1 MNFILEKICGIAA
14 ESEGKIF
21 LIPLMFL
28 QNIFR
33 PSGHVL
39 HLIGWFEK
47 CKTPV
52 RGNWY
57 EKIPEPVTGFAPNF
71 DAVSGRQKITVY
83 PFIYERVNRYMV
95 VVRLAAHVSKGCKSP
110 NPPGRG
116 KDIAEGKGV
125 HREVESEGSWI
136 WGTY

>member
-1 MNFILEKICGIAA
+1 VNFILEKICGIAA

-95 VVRLAAHVSKGCKSP
+95 VVRLAAHVSKGCKSQIHP
-110 NPPGRG
+110 AAGR
-116 KDIAEGKGV
+116 I
-125 HREVESEGSWI
+125 
-136 WGTY
+136 